1 MSEKVIRV
9 GSVGLGGIWT
19 GVHEPGIRRS
29 PNLELVAICDI
40 DEEKLQA
47 AGEKYGIPPERRFTD
62 YHDLISC
69 PDVEAVDICTSN
81 DAHFEIAMAAVEA
94 GKPYDL
100 EKPITMTAEQ
110 ADTLAKATEEKGLK
124 NMVCF
129 SYRFKAAAR
138 YAKDLIAQG
147 KIGHVYHVDMQYFQA
162 WGLPRDNCPLVWRFV
177 KSRTGSGALGDLG
190 CHALDL
196 VRFVTGKEYTR
207 VVGHTGTYVH
217 ERKLLPKD
225 GEGMGK
231 VDVDDFCNYMVD
243 MEDGISAS
251 FQITR
256 FGFGR
261 GNYQRMEIYGSEGAI
276 VYSLDAQGSGVDEIE
291 VCSGDINADAHV
303 FSKLP
308 IPERYYVDQM
318 QSFADI
324 LNGVGDGLAATI
336 QDGQANQHVVDAIL
350 ESAEKGQW
358 LDILPVQ

>member
-1 MSEKVIRV
+1 MEKKVIRI

-29 PNLELVAICDI
+29 PDLELVAICDI
-40 DEEKLQA
+40 DEEKLKA
-47 AGEKYGIPPERRFTD
+47 AGEKYGIDEAHRFVD
-62 YHDLISC
+62 YHDLINC
-69 PDVEAVDICTSN
+69 PDVDAVDICTSN
-81 DAHFEIAMAAVEA
+81 DAHFEIGMAAVEA
-94 GKPYDL
+94 GKPYDI
-100 EKPITMTAEQ
+100 EKPITMTAEE
-110 ADTLAKATEEKGLK
+110 ADILANATKEKGIK

-147 KIGHVYHVDMQYFQA
+147 KIGKVYHVDMQYFQA
-162 WGLPRDNCPLVWRFV
+162 WGLPRVDCPLAWRFI
-177 KSRTGSGALGDLG
+177 KNRTGSGALGDLG

-196 VRFVTGKEYTR
+196 VRFVLGKEYTNI
-207 VVGHTGTYVH
+207 VGHTGTYVK
-217 ERKLLPKD
+217 ERKLEK
-225 GEGMGK
+225 GEGVGQ
-231 VDVDDFCNYMVD
+231 VDVDDFCNYMAD

-251 FQITR
+251 FQITS

-276 VYSLDAQGSGVDEIE
+276 VYSLDATPGLEDEIE

-308 IPERYYVDQM
+308 IPQQYYSDQM

-324 LNGVGDGLAATI
+324 LNGVGDGMPATI
-336 QDGQANQHVVDAIL
+336 FDGQANQHVVDTIL
-350 ESAEKGQW
+350 ESAEAGKW
-358 LDILPVQ
+358 MEIK

>member
-1 MSEKVIRV
+1 MEKKVIRI

-29 PNLELVAICDI
+29 PDLELVAICDI
-40 DEEKLQA
+40 DEEKLKA
-47 AGEKYGIPPERRFTD
+47 AGEKYGIDEAHRFVD
-62 YHDLISC
+62 YHDLINC
-69 PDVEAVDICTSN
+69 PDVDAVDICTSN
-81 DAHFEIAMAAVEA
+81 DAHFEIGMAAVEA
-94 GKPYDL
+94 GKPYDI
-100 EKPITMTAEQ
+100 EKPITMTAEE
-110 ADTLAKATEEKGLK
+110 ADILANATKEKGIK

-147 KIGHVYHVDMQYFQA
+147 KIGKVYHVDMQYFQA
-162 WGLPRDNCPLVWRFV
+162 WGLPRVDCPLAWRFI
-177 KSRTGSGALGDLG
+177 KNRTGSGALGDLG

-196 VRFVTGKEYTR
+196 VRFVLGKEYTNS
-207 VVGHTGTYVH
+207 VGHTGTYVK
-217 ERKLLPKD
+217 ERKLEK
-225 GEGMGK
+225 GEGVGQ
-231 VDVDDFCNYMVD
+231 VDVDDFCNYMAD
-243 MEDGISAS
+243 MEDGVSAS

-276 VYSLDAQGSGVDEIE
+276 VYSLDATPGLEDEIE

-308 IPERYYVDQM
+308 IPQQYYSDQM

-324 LNGVGDGLAATI
+324 LNGVGDGMPATI
-336 QDGQANQHVVDAIL
+336 FDGQANQHVVDTIL
-350 ESAEKGQW
+350 ESAEAGKW
-358 LDILPVQ
+358 MEIK

>member
-1 MSEKVIRV
+1 MEHRVIRI
-9 GSVGLGGIWT
+9 GSVGVGGIWT

-29 PNLELVAICDI
+29 PDLELTAICDI
-40 DEEKLQA
+40 DQDKLNA
-47 AGEKYGIPPERRFTD
+47 AGEKYGVPPERRFTD
-62 YHDLISC
+62 YHDLIRC
-69 PDVEAVDICTSN
+69 PDVDAVDICTSN

-100 EKPITMTAEQ
+100 EKPITMTAAQAEQ
-110 ADTLAKATEEKGLK
+110 LAQATRAKGLP

-138 YAKDLIAQG
+138 YAKELIASG
-147 KIGHVYHVDMQYFQA
+147 MIGQVYHVDMQYFQA
-162 WGLPRDNCPLVWRFV
+162 WGLPRAQSPLVWRFV

-207 VVGHTGTYVH
+207 LVGHLGTYVH
-217 ERKLLPKD
+217 ERQNLD
-225 GEGMGK
+225 GVGTGP
-231 VDVDDFCNYMVD
+231 VDVDDFSNYMTD

-256 FGFGR
+256 FAFGR

-276 VYSLDAQGSGVDEIE
+276 VYTLDAHPGEDDVLE
-291 VCSGDINADAHV
+291 VCAGDVYAEGRV
-303 FSKLP
+303 FSRLP
-308 IPERYYVDQM
+308 IPERCCSDQM

-324 LNGVGDGLAATI
+324 VLKKGDGMAATI
-336 QDGQANQHVVDAIL
+336 EDGLKNQRVLDAIL
-350 ESAEKGQW
+350 ESANQGSW
-358 LDILPVQ
+358 VTL

>member
-1 MSEKVIRV
+1 MEKKVIRI

-29 PNLELVAICDI
+29 PDLELVAICDI
-40 DEEKLQA
+40 DEEKLKA
-47 AGEKYGIPPERRFTD
+47 AGEKYGIDEAHRFVD
-62 YHDLISC
+62 YHDLINC
-69 PDVEAVDICTSN
+69 PDVDAVDICTSN
-81 DAHFEIAMAAVEA
+81 DAHFEIGMAAVEA
-94 GKPYDL
+94 GKPYDI
-100 EKPITMTAEQ
+100 EKPITMTAEE
-110 ADTLAKATEEKGLK
+110 ADILANATKEKGIK

-147 KIGHVYHVDMQYFQA
+147 KIGKVYHVDMQYFQA
-162 WGLPRDNCPLVWRFV
+162 WGLPRVDCPLAWRFI
-177 KSRTGSGALGDLG
+177 KNRTGSGALGDLG

-196 VRFVTGKEYTR
+196 VRFVLGKEYTNI
-207 VVGHTGTYVH
+207 VGHTGTYVK
-217 ERKLLPKD
+217 ERKLEK
-225 GEGMGK
+225 GEGVGQ
-231 VDVDDFCNYMVD
+231 VDVDDFCNYMAD

-276 VYSLDAQGSGVDEIE
+276 VYSLDATPGLEDEIE

-308 IPERYYVDQM
+308 IPQQYYSDQM

-324 LNGVGDGLAATI
+324 LNGVGDGMPATI
-336 QDGQANQHVVDAIL
+336 FDGQANQHVVDTFL
-350 ESAEKGQW
+350 ESAEAGKW
-358 LDILPVQ
+358 MEIK

>member
-1 MSEKVIRV
+1 MEKKVIRI
-9 GSVGLGGIWT
+9 GSVGLCGIWT

-29 PNLELVAICDI
+29 PDLELVAICDI
-40 DEEKLQA
+40 DEEKLKA
-47 AGEKYGIPPERRFTD
+47 AGEKYGIDEAHRFVD
-62 YHDLISC
+62 YHDLINC
-69 PDVEAVDICTSN
+69 PDVDAVDICTSN
-81 DAHFEIAMAAVEA
+81 DAHFEIGMAAVEA
-94 GKPYDL
+94 GKPYDI
-100 EKPITMTAEQ
+100 EKPITMTAEE
-110 ADTLAKATEEKGLK
+110 ADILANATKEKGIK

-147 KIGHVYHVDMQYFQA
+147 KIGKVYHVDMQYFQA
-162 WGLPRDNCPLVWRFV
+162 WGLPRVDCPLAWRFI
-177 KSRTGSGALGDLG
+177 KNRTGSGALGDLG

-196 VRFVTGKEYTR
+196 VRFVLGKEYTNI
-207 VVGHTGTYVH
+207 VGHTGTYVK
-217 ERKLLPKD
+217 ERKLEK
-225 GEGMGK
+225 GEGVGQ
-231 VDVDDFCNYMVD
+231 VDVDDFCNYMAD

-276 VYSLDAQGSGVDEIE
+276 VYSLDATPGLEDEIE

-308 IPERYYVDQM
+308 IPQQYYSDQM

-324 LNGVGDGLAATI
+324 LNGVGDGMPATI
-336 QDGQANQHVVDAIL
+336 FDGQANQHVVDTIL
-350 ESAEKGQW
+350 ESAEAGKW
-358 LDILPVQ
+358 MEIK

>member
-1 MSEKVIRV
+1 MEKKINRI
-9 GSVGLGGIWT
+9 GSVGLGSIWN
-19 GVHEPGIRRS
+19 GVHAPGIQRS

-47 AGEKYGIPPERRFTD
+47 AGEKYGIPPERRFVD
-62 YHDLISC
+62 YHDLINC

-147 KIGHVYHVDMQYFQA
+147 KIGRVYHVDMQYFQA
-162 WGLPRDNCPLVWRFV
+162 WGLPRVDRPLVWRFV

-207 VVGHTGTYVH
+207 VVGHTGTYVT
-217 ERKLLPKD
+217 ERPLEK

>member
-1 MSEKVIRV
+1 MEKKVIRI

-29 PNLELVAICDI
+29 PDLELVAICDI
-40 DEEKLQA
+40 DEEKLKA
-47 AGEKYGIPPERRFTD
+47 AGEKYGIDEAHRFVD
-62 YHDLISC
+62 YHDLINC
-69 PDVEAVDICTSN
+69 PDVDAVDICTSN
-81 DAHFEIAMAAVEA
+81 DAHFEIGMAAVEA
-94 GKPYDL
+94 GKPYDI
-100 EKPITMTAEQ
+100 EKPITMTAEE
-110 ADTLAKATEEKGLK
+110 ADILANATKEKGIK

-147 KIGHVYHVDMQYFQA
+147 KIGKVYHVDMQYFQA
-162 WGLPRDNCPLVWRFV
+162 WGLPRVDCPLAWRFI
-177 KSRTGSGALGDLG
+177 KNRTGSGALGDLG

-196 VRFVTGKEYTR
+196 VRFVLGKEYTNI
-207 VVGHTGTYVH
+207 VGHTGTYVK
-217 ERKLLPKD
+217 ERKLEK
-225 GEGMGK
+225 GEGVGQ
-231 VDVDDFCNYMVD
+231 VDVDDFCNYMAD
-243 MEDGISAS
+243 MEDGVSAS

-276 VYSLDAQGSGVDEIE
+276 VYSLDATPGLEDEVE

-308 IPERYYVDQM
+308 IPQQYYSDQM

-324 LNGVGDGLAATI
+324 LNGVGDGMPATI
-336 QDGQANQHVVDAIL
+336 FDGQANQHVVDTIL
-350 ESAEKGQW
+350 ESAEAGKW
-358 LDILPVQ
+358 MEIK

>member
-1 MSEKVIRV
+1 MEKKVIRI

-29 PNLELVAICDI
+29 PDLELVAICDI
-40 DEEKLQA
+40 DEEKLKA
-47 AGEKYGIPPERRFTD
+47 AGEKYGIDEAHRFVD
-62 YHDLISC
+62 YHDLINC
-69 PDVEAVDICTSN
+69 PDVDAVDICTSN
-81 DAHFEIAMAAVEA
+81 DAHFEIGMAAVEA
-94 GKPYDL
+94 GKPYDI
-100 EKPITMTAEQ
+100 EKPITMTAEE
-110 ADTLAKATEEKGLK
+110 ADILANATKEKGIK

-147 KIGHVYHVDMQYFQA
+147 KIGKVYHVDMQYFQA
-162 WGLPRDNCPLVWRFV
+162 WRLPRVDCPLAWRFI
-177 KSRTGSGALGDLG
+177 KNRTGSGALGDLG

-196 VRFVTGKEYTR
+196 VRFVLGKEYTNI
-207 VVGHTGTYVH
+207 VGHTGTYVK
-217 ERKLLPKD
+217 ERKLEK
-225 GEGMGK
+225 GEGVGQ
-231 VDVDDFCNYMVD
+231 VDVDDFCNYMAD

-276 VYSLDAQGSGVDEIE
+276 VYSLDATPGLEDEIE

-308 IPERYYVDQM
+308 IPQQYYSDQM

-324 LNGVGDGLAATI
+324 LNGVGDGMPATI
-336 QDGQANQHVVDAIL
+336 FDGQANQHVVDTIL
-350 ESAEKGQW
+350 ESAEAGKW
-358 LDILPVQ
+358 MEIK

>member
-1 MSEKVIRV
+1 MEKKVIRI

-29 PNLELVAICDI
+29 PDLELVAICDI
-40 DEEKLQA
+40 DEEKLKA
-47 AGEKYGIPPERRFTD
+47 AGEKYGIDEAHRFVD
-62 YHDLISC
+62 YHDLINC
-69 PDVEAVDICTSN
+69 PDVDAVDICTSN
-81 DAHFEIAMAAVEA
+81 DAHFEIGMAAVEA
-94 GKPYDL
+94 GKPYDI
-100 EKPITMTAEQ
+100 EKPITMTAEE
-110 ADTLAKATEEKGLK
+110 ADILANATKEKGIK

-147 KIGHVYHVDMQYFQA
+147 KIGKVYHVDMQYFQA
-162 WGLPRDNCPLVWRFV
+162 WGLPRVDCPLAWRFI
-177 KSRTGSGALGDLG
+177 KNRTGSGALGDLG

-196 VRFVTGKEYTR
+196 VRFVLGKEYTNI
-207 VVGHTGTYVH
+207 VGHTGTYVK
-217 ERKLLPKD
+217 ERKLEK
-225 GEGMGK
+225 GEGVGQ
-231 VDVDDFCNYMVD
+231 VDVDDFCNYMAD

-276 VYSLDAQGSGVDEIE
+276 VYSLDATPGLEDEIE

-308 IPERYYVDQM
+308 IPQQYYSDQM

-324 LNGVGDGLAATI
+324 LNGVGDGMPATI
-336 QDGQANQHVVDAIL
+336 FYGQANQHVVDTIL
-350 ESAEKGQW
+350 ESAEAGKW
-358 LDILPVQ
+358 MEIK

>member
-1 MSEKVIRV
+1 MEKKVIRI
-9 GSVGLGGIWT
+9 GSVGLGGIWK

-29 PNLELVAICDI
+29 PDLELVAICDI
-40 DEEKLQA
+40 DEEKLKA
-47 AGEKYGIPPERRFTD
+47 AGEKYGIDEAHRFVD
-62 YHDLISC
+62 YHDLINC
-69 PDVEAVDICTSN
+69 PDVDAVDICTSN
-81 DAHFEIAMAAVEA
+81 DAHFEIGMAAVEA
-94 GKPYDL
+94 GKPYDI
-100 EKPITMTAEQ
+100 EKPITMTAEE
-110 ADTLAKATEEKGLK
+110 ADILANATKEKGIK

-147 KIGHVYHVDMQYFQA
+147 KIGKVYHVDMQYFQA
-162 WGLPRDNCPLVWRFV
+162 WGLPRVDCPLAWRFI
-177 KSRTGSGALGDLG
+177 KNRTGSGALGDLG

-196 VRFVTGKEYTR
+196 VRFVLGKEYTNI
-207 VVGHTGTYVH
+207 VGHTGTYVK
-217 ERKLLPKD
+217 ERKLEK
-225 GEGMGK
+225 GEGVGQ
-231 VDVDDFCNYMVD
+231 VDVDDFCNYMAD

-276 VYSLDAQGSGVDEIE
+276 VYSLDATPGLEDEIE

-308 IPERYYVDQM
+308 IPQQYYSDQM

-324 LNGVGDGLAATI
+324 LNGVGDGMPATI
-336 QDGQANQHVVDAIL
+336 FDGQANQHVVDTIL
-350 ESAEKGQW
+350 ESAEAGKW
-358 LDILPVQ
+358 MEIK